1 MTHPTEE
8 QLVLYFYG
16 ESGDSRAIAD
26 HLAECSACRADFALM
41 QRTLNVV
48 DGLTIPERG
57 ADYGERVWQRVA
69 PRIRPRV
76 RLWPAWLAPRRLAAV
91 SAMALLVVAAFLIGR
106 WPLQAPRET
115 PVASSNPG
123 MRNRLLLVNLPDH
136 LDRSKVMLVQL
147 ANSAPS
153 DLRDDQARAEDLLA
167 ANRLYRQS
175 ARLNGQ
181 PSVEELLDELEQ
193 YFIEISN
200 AGPDEL
206 SMLKQRMTDQDILFK
221 LRIVDEQLR
230 ERQRKTF
237 ATSSH

>member
-1 MTHPTEE
+1 
-8 QLVLYFYG
+8 L
-16 ESGDSRAIAD
+16 
-26 HLAECSACRADFALM
+26 
-41 QRTLNVV
+41 
-48 DGLTIPERG
+48 
-57 ADYGERVWQRVA
+57 
-69 PRIRPRV
+69 
-76 RLWPAWLAPRRLAAV
+76 WLAPRRLAAV
-91 SAMALLVVAAFLIGR
+91 SAMALLLVAAFLIGR
-106 WPLQAPRET
+106 WPLQPPRE
-115 PVASSNPG
+115 AAIARSNPG
-123 MRNRLLLVNLPDH
+123 MLNRLLLVNLADH

-153 DLRDDQARAEDLLA
+153 DLGDDQARAEDLLA

-193 YFIEISN
+193 YLMEISN

-206 SMLKQRMTDQDILFK
+206 PQLKQRMTEQDILFK

-237 ATSSH
+237 AISSH